1 MFKVLATA
9 GSVWC
14 FRSVRRTQ
22 AVLFWDICTVIELLT
37 SQGNTSKAV
46 TTVVARWQVWCI
58 GKAGNLI
65 EKLISVDMFPLA
77 DNE

>member
-14 FRSVRRTQ
+14 FRGVWRTQ
-22 AVLFWDICTVIELLT
+22 AVQFWDICTVTELLT

-46 TTVVARWQVWCI
+46 MTVVARQQLWCI

-65 EKLISVDMFPLA
+65 EKLISVDMFPVA